1 MYKMPCRDSTFRFIA
16 SELMRAVVET
26 LEDLRTEIMMINSPA
41 MRAIYMNDNLCNH
54 LIMELRALIANLE
67 ENQNWATLSL
77 VETQLR
83 DIARIRRQ
91 ATSRYLR
98 RR

>member
-1 MYKMPCRDSTFRFIA
+1 MPCRDSTFRFIA

-26 LEDLRTEIMMINSPA
+26 LEDLRTEIMMMNSPA
-41 MRAIYMNDNLCNH
+41 VRAIYMNDRTCNH
-54 LIMELRALIANLE
+54 LIMELRALISDLE
-67 ENQNWATLSL
+67 ENQNWTTLNF
-77 VETQLR
+77 VETQLK
-83 DIARIRRQ
+83 DIAKIRRQ